1 MAGLILRRG
10 LEASRSGITP
20 KEGEMIYITD
30 TKKMWIGDGAT
41 AGGEGLNAST
51 LDGVGV
57 SQFVR
62 NDANTTTSG
71 VVLTVQNDDGIDITT
86 SNNAI
91 NGLQVYQAIGSA
103 DALMTFHIGGD
114 YAVHFGLDG
123 GTNDLVVGGWSMG
136 ANAYKIWHS
145 GNHGSG
151 SGLNADLLDGQDGT
165 YYAPIASPSFS
176 GTPTAP
182 TASNGTNTTQLATT
196 SYVLANAVA
205 NPTGTVIAFSTSS
218 IPAGYIKCN
227 GANVS
232 RTTYSSLFAVLGTL
246 YGSGNG
252 STTFKLPDL
261 RGEFIRGWADN
272 RSVDTGRGIG
282 TYQAEAYKSH
292 RHTKESQGPQY
303 SGAFTG
309 VVGYYPGTSGS
320 NTGYSG
326 GTETRPRNRALMYVI
341 KY

>member
-1 MAGLILRRG
+1 MAGFILKKG
-10 LEASRSGITP
+10 LEASRTGITP
-20 KEGEMIYITD
+20 KDGEMIYITD

-41 AGGEGLNAST
+41 AGGEGLNAAT
-51 LDGVGV
+51 IDGVGAG
-57 SQFVR
+57 QFVR
-62 NDANTTTSG
+62 NDLNTTTSG
-71 VVLTVQNDDGIDITT
+71 VVMAVSNDAGEDILTAV
-86 SNNAI
+86 NAI
-91 NGLQVYQAIGSA
+91 NGLQIFQPTGSA
-103 DALMTFHIGGD
+103 DALMTFHIAGD

-145 GNHGSG
+145 GNHGTG

-176 GTPTAP
+176 GTPLTP
-182 TASNGTNTTQLATT
+182 TASNGTNNTQIASTA
-196 SYVLANAVA
+196 YVLANAVA

-218 IPAGYIKCN
+218 IPSGYIKCN

-232 RTTYSSLFAVLGTL
+232 RTTYASLFAVVGTL
-246 YGSGNG
+246 YGVGDG

-261 RGEFIRGWADN
+261 RGEFVRGWADG
-272 RSVDTGRGIG
+272 RAVDTGRGIG
-282 TYQAEAYKSH
+282 TYQADDFKSH
-292 RHTKESQGPQY
+292 NHGVNWAVAAG
-303 SGAFTG
+303 SG
-309 VVGYYPGTSGS
+309 YPGFDGTGDRYVGG
-320 NTGYSG
+320 NTGSKG

>member
-1 MAGLILRRG
+1 MAGLLIRRG

-41 AGGEGLNAST
+41 AGGEGINANS
-51 LDGVGV
+51 LDGVTAT
-57 SQFVR
+57 QFVR
-62 NDANTTTSG
+62 SDTDSTSSGTVMRVDNDA
-71 VVLTVQNDDGIDITT
+71 GIDILTETT
-86 SNNAI
+86 AI
-91 NGLQVYQAIGSA
+91 NGIQVYQPTSSA
-103 DALMTFHIGGD
+103 DALMTFHIAGD

-136 ANAYKIWHS
+136 ANAFKIWHS

-151 SGLNADLLDGQDGT
+151 SGLNADLLDGQNGT
-165 YYAPIASPSFS
+165 YYAPVVSPAFS

-182 TASNGTNTTQLATT
+182 TASNGTNSTVIASTA
-196 SYVLANAVA
+196 YVLANAVA

-227 GANVS
+227 GSAVS
-232 RTTYSSLFAVLGTL
+232 RTTYSTLFAEVGTL

-252 STTFKLPDL
+252 STTFNLPDL

-272 RSVDTGRGIG
+272 RSVDTGRAIG
-282 TYQAEAYKSH
+282 SYQAEAYKSH
-292 RHTKESQGPQY
+292 RHTKDSYAAQVAVAF
-303 SGAFTG
+303 SGVFSVTANSS
-309 VVGYYPGTSGS
+309 GT

-326 GTETRPRNRALMYVI
+326 GAETRPRNRALMYVI